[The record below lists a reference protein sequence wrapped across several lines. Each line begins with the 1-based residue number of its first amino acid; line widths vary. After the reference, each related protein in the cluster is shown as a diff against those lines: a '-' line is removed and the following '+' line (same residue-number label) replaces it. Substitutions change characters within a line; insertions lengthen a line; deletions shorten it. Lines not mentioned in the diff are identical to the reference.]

1 MPDGPGNLKS
11 EVRSYESKTGSTAAL
26 MATVALP
33 RLLLLPFNEN
43 LYGDAIPRTEMA
55 ERWMAHP
62 HLITA
67 FGDGTGQYGP
77 LHLYLIGIATA
88 FADREIAGRVVS
100 LLCGVLTVIPLYD
113 LGRRFA
119 GEQAGRVACIALA
132 AWGLHI
138 QFSTTAASEA
148 LAVLL
153 VISALA
159 AFAAA
164 LETGR
169 SRDLAWAVIWLNLA
183 EAVRYDAWMYP
194 MSLVGAVLITRS
206 GALSVRQWAG
216 FVAGTLLWPALWML
230 GNYQMH
236 GDPTFPLDYVNDDH
250 RLWAGTFEG
259 FWRQLWLRAQGIG
272 FWPSAALISLT
283 PGVMVLGVSGVRAVW
298 RERPQARWLVIAVA
312 APLLYYTVRTT
323 LFGDF
328 VPLTRFMA
336 VQLTVVLVF
345 VWDGYVAIRRGW
357 GVLRARRAATAAVA
371 LAVVIPLVVGWVTF
385 RRDGVIED
393 ILRPISPTSTNPRS
407 VMAGAAFV
415 RSTVVPA
422 AHGVVVDVDDG
433 FLDLPLVFY
442 GGLLQEQV
450 IRVRQPAD
458 VSRAGRERP
467 WYVVRFDRG
476 RLAREGSVRVV
487 GRTLEFGGRLYD
499 ELDGFLPPIHV
510 YRLRGTASR
519 PGP

>member
-1 MPDGPGNLKS
+1 M
-11 EVRSYESKTGSTAAL
+11 RSYKPETGFTVAL
-26 MATVALP
+26 MAAVALP

-55 ERWMAHP
+55 ERWMAQP

-77 LHLYLIGIATA
+77 LHLYLVGIATA
-88 FADREIAGRVVS
+88 FADREISGRLVS
-100 LLCGVLTVIPLYD
+100 LLCGVLTVIPLYG
-113 LGRRFA
+113 LGRRLA
-119 GEQAGRVACIALA
+119 GEQAGRVACVALA
-132 AWGLHI
+132 PWGLHI

-153 VISALA
+153 MVSALA

-164 LETGR
+164 MATGR
-169 SRDLAWAVIWLNLA
+169 TRDLAWAVVWFNLA

-194 MSLVGAVLITRS
+194 VSLVGAVFITRS
-206 GALSVRQWAG
+206 GALSVRQLAG
-216 FVAGTLLWPALWML
+216 FVAGSLVWPVLWML
-230 GNYQMH
+230 GNFQMH
-236 GDPTFPLDYVNDDH
+236 GDPTFPLDYINDDH
-250 RLWAGTFEG
+250 RRWAATFAG

-283 PGVMVLGVSGVRAVW
+283 PGVAVLGIAGVRTVW
-298 RERPQARWLVIAVA
+298 RERPEARWVLVAVA
-312 APLLYYTVRTT
+312 APLLYYAVRTT
-323 LFGDF
+323 VFGDF

-345 VWDGYVAIRRGW
+345 VWDGYVAVVCAW
-357 GVLRARRAATAAVA
+357 GLLRARRTATAAIA
-371 LAVVIPLVVGWVTF
+371 LAVIVPLVVGWVTF

-393 ILRPISPTSTNPRS
+393 MVRPISPTSTNPRS
-407 VMAGAAFV
+407 VMAGAAFI

-422 AHGVVVDVDDG
+422 GHGVVVDIDDG

-450 IRVRQPAD
+450 IRVRRPAD
-458 VSRAGRERP
+458 ASRTGPERP

-476 RLAREGSVRVV
+476 GLVREGSVRVV
-487 GRTLEFGGRLYD
+487 GRTLEFGGALYD
-499 ELDGFLPPIHV
+499 ELDGFLAPVHI
-510 YRLRGTASR
+510 YRLRGTSSR